1 VQSFTSG
8 SELEGNDCY
17 FKTNLELKETEAM
30 PTALYLNN
38 KRFIEKSFSREK
50 DFEALAFA
58 NSKSLFGRKSIL
70 IDAKRKIDNKA
81 LGGTIPDAFLF
92 DLKDPNNPEF
102 YLIEV
107 ELAKHS
113 FYNHIFPQITKFF
126 AFFKNLESQ
135 NELIGKIYNTVTTDA
150 NLKKEFIDTI
160 GNQELFKFIKDT
172 IENSQNILLI
182 LDNDKKELPEII
194 STYSD
199 TWGKMVKLSLLKQY
213 EYNGDYIL
221 SLSPEF
227 ENIDTIDIITNE
239 QDESKTNVYTEGYHL
254 EGITPETKEIYHAL
268 KSALIEK
275 ISAFKINPQRY
286 YISFRKKRNFA
297 FLQIRKKK
305 IGLVALESEEV
316 IREKIK
322 GYTISTLGESV
333 QRFYNG
339 DCARINIDNINHL
352 DEVINLLIDI
362 QK

>member
-1 VQSFTSG
+1 
-8 SELEGNDCY
+8 
-17 FKTNLELKETEAM
+17 M
-30 PTALYLNN
+30 PTALYFKD
-38 KRFIEKSFSREK
+38 KRFVEKTFSKEK
-50 DFEALAFA
+50 DFENLAFTH
-58 NSKSLFGRKSIL
+58 SKTLFGQHSII
-70 IDAKRKIDNKA
+70 IDAKKKIDNQA

-92 DLKDPNNPEF
+92 DLNDPNNPEF

-135 NELIGKIYNTVTTDA
+135 NELIGKIYNTVTTDV
-150 NLKKEFIDTI
+150 NLKKEFIDKI

-194 STYSD
+194 STYAD
-199 TWGKMVKLSLLKQY
+199 TWGKMVRLSLLKQY
-213 EYNGDYIL
+213 EHNGDSIL
-221 SLSPEF
+221 SLTPEF
-227 ENIDTIDIITNE
+227 ENIDTIDIASNE
-239 QDESKTNVYTEGYHL
+239 QEENKTSVYTEDYHL
-254 EGITPETKEIYHAL
+254 EGVTPEIKETYYAL
-268 KSALIEK
+268 KSALTEK
-275 ISAFKINPQRY
+275 IPTFKINPQRY

-305 IGLVALESEEV
+305 IGLVALENEEV
-316 IREKIK
+316 IKQKIK
-322 GYTISTLGESV
+322 GYTVSTLGESV

-339 DCARINIDNINHL
+339 DCARINIDKMDNL
-352 DEVINLLIDI
+352 DEVINLLIEI

>member
-1 VQSFTSG
+1 
-8 SELEGNDCY
+8 
-17 FKTNLELKETEAM
+17 M
-30 PTALYLNN
+30 PTALYFNN
-38 KRFIEKSFSREK
+38 KRFVEKSFSKEK
-50 DFEALAFA
+50 DFETIAFE
-58 NSKSLFGRKSIL
+58 NSKDLFGQQSIL
-70 IDAKRKIDNKA
+70 IDAKRKIDNQA

-135 NELIGKIYNTVTTDA
+135 NELIGKIYNTVTTDT
-150 NLKKEFIDTI
+150 NLKKEFIDKI

-194 STYSD
+194 STYTD

-213 EYNGDYIL
+213 VFNGDSIL
-221 SLSPEF
+221 SLTPEF
-227 ENIDTIDIITNE
+227 ENIDTIDIASNE
-239 QDESKTNVYTEGYHL
+239 QDENKTNAYTEDYHL
-254 EGITPETKEIYHAL
+254 EGVTPETKEIYHAL
-268 KSALIEK
+268 KSALTEK
-275 ISAFKINPQRY
+275 IPTFKINPQRY

-305 IGLVALESEEV
+305 IGLVALENEEV
-316 IREKIK
+316 IKQKIK

-333 QRFYNG
+333 QQFYNG
-339 DCARINIDNINHL
+339 DCARINIDNMDNL
-352 DEVINLLIDI
+352 DEVINLLIEI